1 MTRAQFAIAVGAP
14 EKWVHNA
21 GSALGR
27 QIRYTPDEARRLT
40 VARAIQSAIGGPLR
54 RADQRATKAL
64 SEGHDHAVL
73 IPADTGEGGQDA
85 NVRLSVG
92 LQHILSTYA
101 ARLAR
106 ALHHQPQRR
115 GRPRVRQRQP
125 GALARARAY
134 GLDLTLI
141 DHHLMMTT
149 EERLRALDENVPL
162 LTALRSRP
170 AR

>member
-21 GSALGR
+21 AVALGR
-27 QIRYTPDEARRLT
+27 RIRYTPDEARRLA
-40 VARAIQSAIGGPLR
+40 VAHAVQSAIRGPLQ
-54 RADQRATKAL
+54 RADQVAATAL
-64 SEGHDHAVL
+64 LADPHQAVV
-73 IPADTGEGGQDA
+73 IGADLDEAGPDA
-85 NVRLSVG
+85 NVRLSID
-92 LQHILSTYA
+92 LPHILSAYA

-115 GRPRVRQRQP
+115 GRKRVARHQP
-125 GALARARAY
+125 NALVRARAY

-141 DHHLMMTT
+141 DHHLAMTT
-149 EERLRALDENVPL
+149 EQRLRALDENVPF
-162 LTALRSRP
+162 LTALRIRP